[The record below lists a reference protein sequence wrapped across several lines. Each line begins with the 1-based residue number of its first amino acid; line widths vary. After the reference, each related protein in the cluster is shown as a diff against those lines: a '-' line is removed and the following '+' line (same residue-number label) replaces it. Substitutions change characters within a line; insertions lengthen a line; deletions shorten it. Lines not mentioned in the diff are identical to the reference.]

1 LARGLSAVAARLGPQ
16 DAGRAADA
24 LTRALA
30 ETTDADALGALA
42 RGLSAV
48 AARLG
53 PQDGAR
59 LCSQAADALTR
70 ALAKTTHPKAL
81 GALAQGL
88 SEVLVRVD
96 SPELSRR
103 GVAAGALVASFAG
116 TSQLFTPLAL
126 LGPAGEPLPCPLT
139 AQQLVDL
146 LKQPICVGPARR
158 LILDQLKGHYR
169 RGFADHWEFVR
180 FAEERGL
187 GLDFTS
193 PPQRPAGP
201 PNPGGK

>member
-1 LARGLSAVAARLGPQ
+1 MAK
-16 DAGRAADA
+16 
-24 LTRALA
+24 
-30 ETTDADALGALA
+30 TTSPNALGELA

-59 LCSQAADALTR
+59 LCSQAAGALTD
-70 ALAKTTHPKAL
+70 AMAKTTSPNAL
-81 GALAQGL
+81 GELARGL
-88 SEVLVRVD
+88 SAVLVRVD

-126 LGPAGEPLPCPLT
+126 LGPAGEPLPCLLT
-139 AQQLVDL
+139 TQQLVDL
-146 LKQPICVGPARR
+146 LKHPTCVGPGRR
-158 LILDQLKGHYR
+158 PILDQLEARYR
-169 RGFADHWEFVR
+169 QRFADHWEFVR
-180 FAEERGL
+180 FAEEQGL
-187 GLDFTS
+187 GLDLTS

-201 PNPGGK
+201 PKAGGK